1 MKKTIITL
9 CLILILGGL
18 IAFGLLN
25 NSVGQNSEYLRI
37 HIRANS
43 NSEIDQAV
51 KYQVKDA
58 VVEALIPI
66 LSSCQTKQEAEQTL
80 QKNFSLIESVANNV
94 LLKNGFSY
102 KAKARLASEEFP
114 TRSYDG
120 LVLEQGFYDALIL
133 DLGTGEGN
141 NWWCVVYPPLCFLKS
156 NPTGQDVVY
165 KSKLVEIIK
174 SFFN

>member
-9 CLILILGGL
+9 CLVLVLGGL
-18 IAFGLLN
+18 IIFGLLN
-25 NSVGQNSEYLRI
+25 NSAGQNSEYLRI

-58 VVEALIPI
+58 VVETLIPI
-66 LSSCQTKQEAEQTL
+66 LSSCQTKQEAEKTL
-80 QKNFSLIESVANNV
+80 EKNFSLIESVANNV

>member
-1 MKKTIITL
+1 MKKIAITL